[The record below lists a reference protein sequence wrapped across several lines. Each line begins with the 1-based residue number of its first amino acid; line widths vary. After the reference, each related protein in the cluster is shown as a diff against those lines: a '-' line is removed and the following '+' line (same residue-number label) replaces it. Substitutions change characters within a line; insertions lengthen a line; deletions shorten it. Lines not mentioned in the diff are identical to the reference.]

1 VTRSPSLLDGF
12 VNRLQD
18 SQFPSFLLFKLRGFD
33 FYPGGTFPHCSCQP
47 FAGRTLLVTNPRDSL
62 NARVV
67 LASRDFAHNSALDL
81 LEREM
86 SRVFRVLAIGY
97 GESKR
102 MQVQALKQR
111 FTLAEEDRR
120 RCKVQGV
127 DQSGVQILPHC

>member
-1 VTRSPSLLDGF
+1 MPGRKVFTNWDTRRKADISVLI
-12 VNRLQD
+12 
-18 SQFPSFLLFKLRGFD
+18 
-33 FYPGGTFPHCSCQP
+33 
-47 FAGRTLLVTNPRDSL
+47 LVTPHR
-62 NARVV
+62 ARC
-67 LASRDFAHNSALDL
+67 SRVMGFAHNSALDL
-81 LEREM
+81 LQREM